1 MAGPKKVL
9 IADDEADLRTFIQ
22 AALEDDGYVFL
33 TAANGEDALAQARAE
48 HPDLAI
54 LDVQM
59 PRKTGFEVFD
69 ELRRDDATKDIRILM
84 LTGIKQR
91 TGVGFTAKEMG
102 DYYESAPEAFIDKP
116 VDPDVLRE
124 TVARILR

>member
-22 AALEDDGYVFL
+22 AALEDDGYAFL

-69 ELRRDDATKDIRILM
+69 ELRRDHATKDIRVLM
-84 LTGIKQR
+84 LTGIRQR

-102 DYYESAPEAFIDKP
+102 DYYDSEPEAFIDKP
-116 VDPDVLRE
+116 IDPDLLRE
-124 TVARILR
+124 TVAKILR